1 VLLTE
6 LNIAPQSC
14 KHIHLMGICGTGVGA
29 LAGML
34 QKRGYTVTGS
44 DQQVYPPMSDFLA
57 GLGIEVK
64 SGYRP
69 ENLEPRPDLVI
80 VGNVIRRN
88 NPEALAL
95 AEAGIPYL
103 SMPQALSHFFLTE
116 KTCLV
121 VCGTH
126 GKTTTSSLLA
136 TMLHYAGEEPGF
148 MIGGIVQAF
157 KQNFN
162 VSAGRYFVIEGDE
175 YDTAFFDKGPKFLH
189 YQPDIAIITSIE
201 FDHADIYNDLEAVKT
216 SFRKLVRIMPASG
229 RIIAN
234 IDDEI
239 VREIVAEASCEV
251 IGYGLSD
258 QAQWSFADLKVDHAK
273 TTFIVTRNGAIFS
286 EFASPM
292 PGHHNAMNTL
302 AVTAAMDEIGISPQA
317 CRESLA
323 RFPGVRRRQEVRGVR
338 NGITVIDDFAH
349 HPTAVKETLSALR
362 AAYSKNRLV
371 AVFEPRTNSS
381 RRNIFQTDYR
391 EVFDKADE
399 IIIKTP
405 IPLDNIPQEQML
417 SSRRLA
423 DDLIKRNKKAASFDS
438 TETIIDYLKKT
449 AANGDVLVIMSNGG
463 FDDIHNRLLATL

>member
-1 VLLTE
+1 
-6 LNIAPQSC
+6 
-14 KHIHLMGICGTGVGA
+14 MGICGTGVGA

-34 QKRGYTVTGS
+34 QKKGYTVTGS
-44 DQQVYPPMSDFLA
+44 DQHVYPPMSDFLA
-57 GLGIEVK
+57 GLGIAVK
-64 SGYRP
+64 SGYKAA
-69 ENLEPRPDLVI
+69 NLAPRPDLVI
-80 VGNVIRRN
+80 VGNVIRRD

-103 SMPQALSHFFLTE
+103 SMPQALSHFFLTD
-116 KTCLV
+116 KRCLV

-126 GKTTTSSLLA
+126 GKTTTASLLA

-157 KQNFN
+157 KRNFN
-162 VSAGRYFVIEGDE
+162 VCSGRNFVIEGDE

-189 YQPDIAIITSIE
+189 YQPEIAIITSIE
-201 FDHADIYNDLEAVKT
+201 FDHADIYTDLEAVKS
-216 SFRKLVRIMPASG
+216 SFRKLVGIMPASG
-229 RIIAN
+229 KIIAN
-234 IDDEI
+234 VDDTT
-239 VREIVAEASCEV
+239 VREIVAEANCAV
-251 IGYGLSD
+251 IGYGMSE
-258 QAQWSFADLKVDHAK
+258 QAQWSLVNLQVNHDQ
-273 TTFIVTRNGAIFS
+273 TTFTATKNGALFS
-286 EFASPM
+286 EFTSPM

-302 AVTAAMDEIGISPQA
+302 AVTAVLDEIGISPQA

-362 AAYSKNRLV
+362 AAYRQNRLV

-381 RRNIFQTDYR
+381 RRNIFQTAYK

-405 IPLDNIPQEQML
+405 IPLDTVPKEQMF
-417 SSRRLA
+417 SSTQLA
-423 DDLIKRNKKAASFDS
+423 NDLIRRNKKAASFDS
-438 TETIIDYLKKT
+438 TESIINYLKKT
-449 AANGDVLVIMSNGG
+449 AADGDVLIIMSNGG
-463 FDDIHNRLLATL
+463 FDDIHNRLLAIL